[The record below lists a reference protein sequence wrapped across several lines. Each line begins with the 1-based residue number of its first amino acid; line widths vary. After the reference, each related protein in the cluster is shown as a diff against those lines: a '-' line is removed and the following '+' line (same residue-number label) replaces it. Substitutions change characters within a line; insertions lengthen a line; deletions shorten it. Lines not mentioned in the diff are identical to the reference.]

1 MLSTVAKDSFT
12 NRFVHKLFIPAIKHK
27 DLSHE
32 LKCPIISL
40 LTHICK
46 NNCVESGCRNNS
58 SRKPINM
65 MAEHKPANNDKNIVE
80 QDVDDNIKN
89 IISCINY
96 SLMPGC

>member
-1 MLSTVAKDSFT
+1 MLSTVAGNTFT
-12 NRFVHKLFIPAIKHK
+12 NRFVHKLFIPTIKHK

-46 NNCVESGCRNNS
+46 NNCIESGCKNTS
-58 SRKPINM
+58 STKKRFEMISKQKPVDDKSS
-65 MAEHKPANNDKNIVE
+65 EKPVI
-80 QDVDDNIKN
+80 DDNIKK
-89 IISCINY
+89 IIMCFND